1 MQSLK
6 RIQKK
11 IIPFCELCN
20 WVENVRPNIEKL
32 VFTNGCFDIIHAGHV
47 KYLAQAADLG
57 TEFIVFLN
65 TDNSV
70 KRLKGDSRPVQ
81 DQDTRALIMAAFD
94 FVDYVCFFDEETPL
108 NVIRKVHPDVLVKG
122 GDYKIE
128 EIVGF
133 DEVVKAG
140 GIVKTID
147 FVDGFSTSSILN
159 RL

>member
-20 WVENVRPNIEKL
+20 WVENVRPNVEKL

-57 TEFIVFLN
+57 TKFIVFLN

-108 NVIRKVHPDVLVKG
+108 NVIQKVLPDVLVKG

-133 DEVVKAG
+133 DEVIKAG